1 MLSKCLNPAC
11 SRKFLY
17 LREGRIFKLDV
28 PLPGSSGYTHRR
40 ELFWLCGPCAKT
52 LMVVLRDNRPAV
64 MPRFLALLPDK
75 PQQPTEKVRAAVAPG
90 PI

>member
-1 MLSKCLNPAC
+1 MLAKCLNPAC
-11 SRKFLY
+11 STRFLY
-17 LREGRIFKLDV
+17 LREGRILRLEI

-40 ELFWLCGPCAKT
+40 EFFWLCGTCSET

-64 MPRFLALLPDK
+64 MPRFLALLPGK
-75 PQQPTEKVRAAVAPG
+75 RIEPLEEVRSAFAPG

>member
-17 LREGRIFKLDV
+17 LREGRIFKLEV

-40 ELFWLCGPCAKT
+40 ELFWLCSPCAKT
-52 LMVVLRDNRPAV
+52 LTVVLRDNRPAV
-64 MPRFLALLPDK
+64 MPRFLALPGK
-75 PQQPTEKVRAAVAPG
+75 PIDTAEIIRSTVVPG

>member
-17 LREGRIFKLDV
+17 LRKGGIFKLEV

-40 ELFWLCGPCAKT
+40 ELFWLCSPCAKT
-52 LMVVLRDNRPAV
+52 LMVVLRENRPAV
-64 MPRFLALLPDK
+64 MPRCLALPGEASDSA
-75 PQQPTEKVRAAVAPG
+75 ENVRATVAPG

>member
-1 MLSKCLNPAC
+1 MLSKRLNPAC

-17 LREGRIFKLDV
+17 LREGRIFKLEV

-40 ELFWLCGPCAKT
+40 ELFWLCSPCAKT
-52 LMVVLRDNRPAV
+52 LMVVARENRPAV
-64 MPRFLALLPDK
+64 MPRFQARPSK
-75 PQQPTEKVRAAVAPG
+75 PVDSAEKVHATFAPG